1 MVKKVNAPKT
11 GLTTKHWFGY
21 MFGDIPD
28 LDTRNKMADN
38 GEKLICGMVERMDTA
53 HVVEHLRKLE
63 VYGRQNEAN
72 YPWSPLPETTVKIQT
87 PSDEGGCPKGRR
99 ERSQTTPFSPPSHLR

>member
-1 MVKKVNAPKT
+1 MEAIFNGQESKRPKT

-21 MFGDIPD
+21 MFGGIPD
-28 LDTRNKMADN
+28 LDTRSKMADN

-72 YPWSPLPETTVKIQT
+72 YPWMPAAWNKS
-87 PSDEGGCPKGRR
+87 
-99 ERSQTTPFSPPSHLR
+99 

>member
-1 MVKKVNAPKT
+1 MAKKVKVPKT
-11 GLTTKHWFGY
+11 SLTTKYWFGY

-38 GEKLICGMVERMDTA
+38 GEKLICGMVDRMDMA
-53 HVVEHLRKLE
+53 HVVDQLQKLE

-72 YPWSPLPETTVKIQT
+72 YPWM
-87 PSDEGGCPKGRR
+87 PSAWNNR
-99 ERSQTTPFSPPSHLR
+99 

>member
-28 LDTRNKMADN
+28 LDTRSKMADN

-72 YPWSPLPETTVKIQT
+72 YPWMPAAWNN
-87 PSDEGGCPKGRR
+87 R
-99 ERSQTTPFSPPSHLR
+99 